1 MSLQTIDRAVQLLT
15 ELGRVERMRLVDLQR
30 ALSLSKP
37 TVHRLVKSLMQHKLV
52 ERAQDAPLY
61 RLGPALQQLAQREV
75 PTIESWRD
83 ACRPALRRL
92 AAKGHPAS
100 LLARIGLETL
110 CIETLGGTPLTQGAL
125 HVGLIVP
132 LGAGSAGVSILG
144 EMEDD
149 DISYVLRTM
158 GPRIRN
164 LVAGRPRDLREEIHR
179 VRRHGYAVVPDMLVE
194 GMTGVSAVLHDGGG
208 RPLGAFGLL
217 LPSAGLNSQLG
228 RRLIDS
234 LRRERDWAERELAL
248 CKDARWFRPSTS
260 LHQKARDGTT
270 ARRIHRA

>member
-1 MSLQTIDRAVQLLT
+1 MSLQTIDRAAQLLT
-15 ELGRVERMRLVDLQR
+15 ELGRAGEMRLIDVQR

-37 TVHRLVKSLMQHKLV
+37 TAHRLLKSLMQHKMV

-61 RLGPALQQLAQREV
+61 RLGPAVRQLAERAT
-75 PTIESWRD
+75 PPIKTWHD

-92 AAKGHPAS
+92 AARGHPAS

-110 CIETLGGTPLTQGAL
+110 CIETLGGTPLTQAVL
-125 HVGLIVP
+125 HVGLITP

-144 EMEDD
+144 EMDDD

-158 GPRIRN
+158 GPRIRH
-164 LVAGRPRDLREEIHR
+164 LAAGRSRDLPEEIHC
-179 VRRHGYAVVPDMLVE
+179 VRRHGYAVVPDMLVK
-194 GMTGVSAVLHDGGG
+194 GMAGVSAVLHDDGG

-217 LPSAGLNSQLG
+217 LPSAGLNSELG

-248 CKDARWFRPSTS
+248 YKDTRWLGSATPAHRP
-260 LHQKARDGTT
+260 
-270 ARRIHRA
+270 

>member
-1 MSLQTIDRAVQLLT
+1 MSLQTVDRAVQLLK
-15 ELGRVERMRLVDLQR
+15 ELGRVGEMRLIDVQR

-37 TVHRLVKSLMQHKLV
+37 TAHRLLQSLIQHKMV

-61 RLGPALQQLAQREV
+61 RLGPGVQQLAQRAM
-75 PTIESWRD
+75 PSIEAWHD

-92 AAKGHPAS
+92 AASGHPAS

-110 CIETLGGTPLTQGAL
+110 CIETLGGTPRTQGAL
-125 HVGLIVP
+125 HVGLITP

-149 DISYVLRTM
+149 DISHVLRIM

-164 LVAGRPRDLREEIHR
+164 LAAGRPRDLAMEIQG
-179 VRRHGYAVVPDMLVE
+179 VRHHGYAVVQDMLVK
-194 GMTGVSAVLHDGGG
+194 GMAGVSAVLHDGGG

-217 LPSAGLNSQLG
+217 LPSDGLNSQLG
-228 RRLIDS
+228 RSLIDL
-234 LRRERDWAERELAL
+234 LRRERDWAERGVAHYLES
-248 CKDARWFRPSTS
+248 RWV
-260 LHQKARDGTT
+260 G
-270 ARRIHRA
+270 

>member
-1 MSLQTIDRAVQLLT
+1 MSLQTIDRAAQLLT
-15 ELGRVERMRLVDLQR
+15 ELGKVESMRLIDMQR

-37 TVHRLVKSLMQHKLV
+37 TVHRLVQSLMKHKLV

-61 RLGPALQQLAQREV
+61 RLGSTLPKLAQRGM
-75 PTIESWRD
+75 PPINGWHD

-110 CIETLGGTPLTQGAL
+110 CIETLGGTSATQAAL

-144 EMEDD
+144 DMEDD
-149 DISYVLRTM
+149 DIAYVLRTM
-158 GPRIRN
+158 GPRIRS
-164 LVAGRPRDLREEIHR
+164 LAAGRPRDLPEEIHC
-179 VRRHGYAVVPDMLVE
+179 VRRQGYAVVPDMLVK
-194 GMTGVSAVLHDGGG
+194 GMAGVSAVLHDGAG

-217 LPSAGLNSQLG
+217 LPSSGLHSPLG
-228 RRLIDS
+228 RGLIDT
-234 LRRERDWAERELAL
+234 LRRERDWAERAL
-248 CKDARWFRPSTS
+248 SVR
-260 LHQKARDGTT
+260 LQ
-270 ARRIHRA
+270 